1 MNCKDLVKLLLYQKL
16 GVIMGRRKAVANSIV
31 ISIRLNEDDWNR
43 VREIA
48 ALETLNTGVL
58 VSSHELIRQAIRFVY
73 EDNERLRDSFR
84 RAKKSAQVGYKR
96 SCS

>member
-1 MNCKDLVKLLLYQKL
+1 
-16 GVIMGRRKAVANSIV
+16 MGRKKMLPNTVV

-48 ALETLNTGVL
+48 ALETLNTGRV
-58 VSSHELIRQAIRFVY
+58 VSSHELIRQAIKFVY
-73 EDNERLRDSFR
+73 DDNERLRESFR
-84 RAKKSAQVGYKR
+84 RAKRAAQSGYKR